1 MDEFIR
7 FLEMGG
13 YAQYVWPAYG
23 VTAAVLV
30 GMVVASLAGYRRN
43 RRELDTLEQARP
55 RARRR

>member
-1 MDEFIR
+1 MDSVIR

-13 YAQYVWPAYG
+13 YAQYVWPAYA

-30 GMVVASLAGYRRN
+30 GMLVESLAAYRRN
-43 RRELDTLEQARP
+43 RRQLDALEQARP